1 MQGTTKSTSKGFP
14 FICIFMVIDCCF
26 IETHIFLQPNKAR
39 IRLVVPLNL
48 LEMSLHSWFEEC
60 SGCEEKAVVPHPSTL
75 AWKIPWKGAWWVAV
89 HGVAKS
95 RTRLSHFTFTF
106 HFHAL
111 EKAMAP
117 HSSTLAWK
125 IPWMEEP
132 GGLKSMGSLR
142 VGHDWSDLATV
153 AVDVKVSS
161 NVDPEW
167 DVWWETSVLWNR
179 LFLIISKT
187 GHRMYLEFCFKT

>member
-1 MQGTTKSTSKGFP
+1 MRSCLNCRELQKVQGLP
-14 FICIFMVIDCCF
+14 FICIFVVIDCCF

-48 LEMSLHSWFEEC
+48 LEMSLHPWFEEC
-60 SGCEEKAVVPHPSTL
+60 SGCEEKAV
-75 AWKIPWKGAWWVAV
+75 
-89 HGVAKS
+89 
-95 RTRLSHFTFTF
+95 
-106 HFHAL
+106 
-111 EKAMAP
+111 AP
-117 HSSTLAWK
+117 YSSTLAWK

-142 VGHDWSDLATV
+142 VRHNWSDLAAVAAV
-153 AVDVKVSS
+153 AVGVMVSD

-187 GHRMYLEFCFKT
+187 GHRMHLEFCFKTWKWVWLESLFIK

>member
-48 LEMSLHSWFEEC
+48 LEMSLHPWFEDC

-75 AWKIPWKGAWWVAV
+75 AWKIP
-89 HGVAKS
+89 
-95 RTRLSHFTFTF
+95 RTEEPGGLQSMGSWRVGDDWATFTF

-111 EKAMAP
+111 EKEMAT
-117 HSSTLAWK
+117 HSSVLAWR
-125 IPWMEEP
+125 IPGMGEP
-132 GGLKSMGSLR
+132 GGLPFMGSHR

-153 AVDVKVSS
+153 AAAIFNLAQNKISVS
-161 NVDPEW
+161 
-167 DVWWETSVLWNR
+167 
-179 LFLIISKT
+179 FLDQLINF
-187 GHRMYLEFCFKT
+187 FCWHSAWFKQSQL